1 MDRQKVGAGFKERLD
16 DFLELAQTGQTVQLR
31 IAVYQRLIKQ
41 VSQSGATDDIDIEMD
56 MRLLMADFMPISAA
70 QDKPAMV
77 TKVYAICP
85 VNESEIEA
93 KTTRHIANERLR
105 VDFNR
110 LRDGNVQFEETYF

>member
-1 MDRQKVGAGFKERLD
+1 MDSQKVGGGFKERLD

-105 VDFNR
+105 VDFDR

>member
-1 MDRQKVGAGFKERLD
+1 MDSQMVGGGFKERLD
-16 DFLELAQTGQTVQLR
+16 DFLELAQTGQTVHLR
-31 IAVYQRLIKQ
+31 IAVYQKLIKQ

-70 QDKPAMV
+70 QSKPAMV

-93 KTTRHIANERLR
+93 KITLHIANERLK

-110 LRDGNVQFEETYF
+110 LREANIQFEETFF